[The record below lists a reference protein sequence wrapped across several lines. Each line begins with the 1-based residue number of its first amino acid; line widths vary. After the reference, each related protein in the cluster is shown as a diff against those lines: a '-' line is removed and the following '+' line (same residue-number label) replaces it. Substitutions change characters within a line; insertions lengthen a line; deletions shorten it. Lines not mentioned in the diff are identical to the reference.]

1 MSFISALYDLY
12 QSFEDS
18 YAFKK
23 DDTNQEVKKLNHINT
38 FYGAVSKG
46 YRKGVVGLGFNIQNH
61 SNNPSLND
69 EYEKIIKDWS
79 RKSNDPKNRSN
90 CELTGR
96 YFFQEAV
103 RQMADEY
110 AVRQGGFII
119 AHHYNMAFKYGYKF
133 EIIPLSDIQNYT
145 NDSQHIKNGF
155 VYNSNREITHIY
167 IKDKKRNIGYK
178 KVSYANL
185 TLVINKWADIDQY
198 SGMTPLLRSM
208 EALEYI
214 DNYKAKE
221 MDGAG
226 RRANT
231 PFFLKTTKFKE
242 IFTAFKSKLLSDSKE
257 IDEATL
263 LKENFELRRWDNKNI
278 KGRDLVYIDSDED
291 LIETGKGVFTIYP
304 EMYANEIKS
313 ASASIGLDGSTTA
326 GMMHSSYNAALKASQ
341 SEEQEFA
348 IVAQEIIEGCLRE
361 IVGIRLFRGL
371 LMVNA
376 FSESEKIKTSL
387 ANGDKTFDDYIN
399 LEFIRA
405 EVGHID
411 PVKSAKSTT
420 EYLSNGATTHI
431 RELSKRGI
439 DMETHLNEIERFEL
453 AKLEKLKTIKAKYKE
468 AGFEYNPNI
477 ESTITDEE
485 LEDDDSK

>member
-1 MSFISALYDLY
+1 MSFITTLYDLY

-23 DDTNQEVKKLNHINT
+23 DDTNQEIKKLNHLNT
-38 FYGAVSKG
+38 FYGAISKG

-61 SNNPSLND
+61 SSNPNIND

-79 RKSNDPKNRSN
+79 RKSNDSKNRSN

-96 YFFQEAV
+96 YFFQEAL
-103 RQMADEY
+103 RQMVDEY

-133 EIIPLSDIQNYT
+133 EIIPLSDIQDYT
-145 NDSQHIKNGF
+145 EDSQHIKNGF

-178 KVSYANL
+178 KVPYANL

-198 SGMTPLLRSM
+198 SGMSPLLRSM

-231 PFFLKTTKFKE
+231 PFFIKTPKFKD
-242 IFTAFKSKLLSDSKE
+242 IFSAVKAKLLSGTTTV
-257 IDEATL
+257 DEASL
-263 LKENFELRRWDNKNI
+263 IKENFELRRLDKKDINSQDI
-278 KGRDLVYIDSDED
+278 AYIDSDED
-291 LIETGKGVFTIYP
+291 LIETGKGIITIYP

-313 ASASIGLDGSTTA
+313 ASASIGLDASTTA
-326 GMMHSSYNAALKASQ
+326 GMTHSSYNAALKASQ
-341 SEEQEFA
+341 SEEQEYA
-348 IVAQEIIEGCLRE
+348 IIAQEIVESCLRE
-361 IVGIRLFRGL
+361 VVGIRLFRGL

-387 ANGDKTFDDYIN
+387 ADGAKSFDDYIS

-411 PVKSAKSTT
+411 PVKSAKATT
-420 EYLSNGATTHI
+420 EHLSNGTTTHI

-453 AKLEKLKTIKAKYKE
+453 AKLEKLKMIKVKYKE
-468 AGFEYNPNI
+468 AGFEYNPNT

-485 LEDDDSK
+485 LDDDDSK